1 MENLETLAPVHAPEF
16 IPERD
21 VIAMLGML
29 DYLIA
34 EVGRID
40 DMSAQCLVVAR
51 KSLAEKVAEAFKK
64 AN

>member
-1 MENLETLAPVHAPEF
+1 MENLAILSEPEL

-21 VIAMLGML
+21 VVAMLGML

-34 EVGRID
+34 EVGRFD
-40 DMSAQCLVVAR
+40 GMSAECLMAAR
-51 KSLAEKVAEAFKK
+51 KSIAETVADAFVK

>member
-1 MENLETLAPVHAPEF
+1 VIALENLATLHEPEL

-34 EVGRID
+34 EIGRFD
-40 DMSAQCLVVAR
+40 GMSAECLMVAR
-51 KSLAEKVAEAFKK
+51 KSIADTVADAFVR